1 MSNFSG
7 LTSALS
13 ALHAQRRAMEVAGNN
28 IANANSEG
36 YSRQRVNMQSAGTD
50 TVAGMWSTAN
60 NTGLGVKIEGVDRI
74 RDAFLESRGRAE
86 HTQDAYLTAQKG
98 VYATIENVFAEPSD
112 TALAAQLGDFW
123 GAWGDAAN
131 QPKEMATRT
140 ALIQRGNIVADGLAT
155 AHNALSLQWNTQR
168 SQLDAHAMDINT
180 SAASVA
186 SLNESIFRAQNS
198 GLQTNELEDKR
209 DVEIMHLAEIA
220 GATSSVR
227 KDGTVD
233 VFLSGS
239 SLVSGA
245 VARKV
250 ESSGAARF
258 ENQPADPAD
267 PLSAQLRWV
276 DGSQSAVIV
285 GGTAGATLETL
296 TVTIGRYANELD
308 VVAAQLAETVNS
320 EHING
325 YGDDGVTGRAFFTG
339 TTAKDLKVAILEPDQ
354 VALGA
359 GNGTVDTSIAL
370 KLAGSAKV
378 EGGAD
383 LIYQNMIANLG
394 VTAQGVDRR
403 AAIQSAMTADID
415 TSRDSV
421 AGVNLDEE
429 MTNMLTYQRGYEA
442 ASRVLTSIDAMLDQL
457 INRTGLVGR

>member
-28 IANANSEG
+28 IANANTEG
-36 YSRQRVNMQSAGTD
+36 YSRQRVNMQSQGTEN
-50 TVAGMWSTAN
+50 VAGLWSITENA
-60 NTGLGVKIEGVDRI
+60 GLGVKVEGVDRI

-98 VYATIENVFAEPSD
+98 VYATIENVFAEPGD

-131 QPKEMATRT
+131 QPKEAATKT
-140 ALIQRGNIVADGLAT
+140 ALIQRANIVADGLAA
-155 AHNALSLQWNTQR
+155 AHNALSLQWNTSR

-209 DVEIMHLAEIA
+209 DMEIMHLAEIA

-245 VARKV
+245 IARKL

-258 ENQPADPAD
+258 ENQPADPTD
-267 PLSAQLRWV
+267 PLSAQLRWS
-276 DGSQSAVIV
+276 DGSQNTVAV
-285 GGTAGATLETL
+285 GGAAGSTLETL
-296 TVTIGRYANELD
+296 TVTIGHYANELD
-308 VVAAQLAETVNS
+308 AVAAKLAETVNT
-320 EHING
+320 EHVTG
-325 YGDDGVTGRAFFTG
+325 YGGDGVTGRPFFTG
-339 TTAKDLKVAILEPDQ
+339 TTAKDLKVAVLTPDE

-383 LIYQNMIANLG
+383 NIYQNMIANLG

>member
-28 IANANSEG
+28 IANANTEG

-50 TVAGMWSTAN
+50 TVAGVWSTTN
-60 NTGLGVKIEGVDRI
+60 NQNLGVKIEGVDRI

-86 HTQDAYLTAQKG
+86 HTQDAFLTAQKG
-98 VYATIENVFAEPSD
+98 VYATIENVFAEPGD

-131 QPKEMATRT
+131 QPKEAATKT

-180 SAASVA
+180 TASSVA

-209 DVEIMHLAEIA
+209 DMEIMHLAELA

-233 VFLSGS
+233 VFLGGS

-245 VARKV
+245 ISRKV
-250 ESSGAARF
+250 ESAGAARF
-258 ENQPADPAD
+258 DNQPADPAD
-267 PLSAQLRWV
+267 PQSAQLRWA
-276 DGSQSAVIV
+276 DGNRNAVTV
-285 GGTAGATLETL
+285 GGKAGATMETL
-296 TVTIGRYANELD
+296 TVTIGHYATELD
-308 VVAAQLAETVNS
+308 NVAAKLADLVNS
-320 EHING
+320 EHVNG
-325 YGDDGVTGRAFFTG
+325 YGDDGGTGRPFFTG
-339 TTAKDLKVAILEPDQ
+339 TTAKDIKVAILQPDQ
-354 VALGA
+354 VALGSSS
-359 GNGTVDTSIAL
+359 GTVDTSIAL
-370 KLAGSAKV
+370 KLSGSAKID
-378 EGGAD
+378 GGPDSA
-383 LIYQNMIANLG
+383 YQNMIANLG

-415 TSRDSV
+415 SSRDSV